1 MNELFIIWAQFLL
14 CVGLIGV
21 AGLRLISYGD
31 AIAELTGLSRG
42 WIGLI
47 LVATVTS
54 LPELVTGLSAVTL
67 AAAPDIA
74 IGDALGSCVFN
85 LAILAFV
92 DAVYRK
98 DPVYA
103 IASRGHILPAGFGVI
118 LLTVV
123 AVILL
128 LSAQDLMPQIGHV
141 SMGSVVLVVLYALS
155 MKVMYAVEQR
165 HHEPA
170 KPKTTPLGLKEA
182 LTGYGLASIVIV
194 GSGIWLPLLGV
205 ELARI
210 MGWSHSFVGTLF
222 VAMATSV
229 PELATT
235 IGALRIGA
243 IDLAIGN
250 LLGSNLFDI
259 LIIALD
265 DIAYQQGALYEN
277 VSSLHIL
284 SALMASTMTGTVIMA
299 LIYRPASR
307 VWRIASWASIT
318 LLALYLLNAV
328 VQYAHQGQP
337 IGPGA

>member
-1 MNELFIIWAQFLL
+1 MNGLVLVWVQFAL
-14 CVGLIGV
+14 CVGLIGA
-21 AGLRLISYGD
+21 AGLRLIQYGD
-31 AIAELTGLSRG
+31 AIAELTGLSRS

-67 AAAPDIA
+67 ASAPDIA

-92 DAVYRK
+92 DVIYRK

-103 IASRGHILPAGFGVI
+103 IANRGHILPAGFGII
-118 LLTVV
+118 LLTTV
-123 AVILL
+123 AMILV
-128 LSAQDLMPQIGHV
+128 LSAQGVMPQFGHV
-141 SMGSVVLVVLYALS
+141 SLGSVVLIVLYALA
-155 MKVMYAVEQR
+155 MRVIYKVEQR
-165 HHEPA
+165 HQEPT
-170 KPKTTPLGLKEA
+170 KPRTTALSLKKA
-182 LTGYGLASIVIV
+182 LTGYVLSSIAIV

-210 MGWSHSFVGTLF
+210 MGWSDSFVGTLF

-235 IGALRIGA
+235 IGALRLGA
-243 IDLAIGN
+243 VDLAIGS

-259 LIIALD
+259 LIIGLD
-265 DIAYQQGALYEN
+265 DLAYQPGALFEN

-284 SALMASTMTGTVIMA
+284 SALTATLMTGAVIVA
-299 LIYRPASR
+299 LTYRPVSR
-307 VWRIASWASIT
+307 VWHIASWASMT
-318 LLALYLLNAV
+318 LLALYILNAV
-328 VQYAHQGQP
+328 LQYLHGN
-337 IGPGA
+337 

>member
-1 MNELFIIWAQFLL
+1 MNELALVWLQFAL
-14 CVGLIGV
+14 CVGLIGL
-21 AGLRLISYGD
+21 AGLRLIKYGD
-31 AIAELTGLSRG
+31 AIAELTGLSRS

-67 AAAPDIA
+67 ASAPDIA

-92 DAVYRK
+92 DIFYRK

-118 LLTVV
+118 LLSAV
-123 AVILL
+123 AMILV
-128 LSAQDLMPQIGHV
+128 LSAQGVMPRFGHV
-141 SMGSVVLVVLYALS
+141 SLGSVVLVVLYALS
-155 MKVMYAVEQR
+155 MRVIYKVEQR
-165 HHEPA
+165 HHEPT
-170 KPKTTPLGLKEA
+170 KPKTTTLSLKEA
-182 LTGYGLASIVIV
+182 LMGYAVASIVIV

-210 MGWSHSFVGTLF
+210 MGWSNSFVGTLF

-235 IGALRIGA
+235 IAALRIGA
-243 IDLAIGN
+243 VDLAIGS

-265 DIAYQQGALYEN
+265 DLAYQPGALYEK

-284 SALMASTMTGTVIMA
+284 SALTAAIMTGAVIVA
-299 LIYRPASR
+299 LTYRPVSR
-307 VWRIASWASIT
+307 VWHIASWASMT
-318 LLALYLLNAV
+318 LLALYVLNAV
-328 VQYAHQGQP
+328 LQYLHGH
-337 IGPGA
+337 